1 MFVARLFDI
10 SSSSSPPLM
19 LEERV
24 LNLVVERK
32 SVDDLQNCLIKKS
45 KTYAPLSFFEAQ
57 MYKLQQTPDVRR
69 VFLMEGDED
78 ITNGGGDNGISTVG
92 NEGEWVL
99 RRKRVKTMRNQIRGE
114 EWKGVELICTIDK
127 NHSVQYLVD
136 RMAEFMSSDYGDYYF
151 DPKKL
156 HRYRTM
162 EEYKQIVNER
172 MRDGTF
178 LEYLRLRK
186 IKGTGDVTAMK
197 TIRDPTLS
205 WNKEFISPACI
216 ARDRKYKSNL
226 EDRATYY
233 VSNNVG
239 GMSRMGN
246 AIMNH
251 NSQSSSASR
260 TPAATSLRKE
270 NTIPS
275 TQNST
280 ATKKSKKA
288 TNNNKTSNNSECK
301 KCRQELETGQ
311 KNNLRHDAT
320 CPKKKTKHQPD
331 NDSND
336 NHEQDGNMSKKKKYN
351 DNNYASSN
359 QYKKKIKAK
368 PTEPIYYN
376 PNLIRRT
383 SLLGGG
389 GSSSGI
395 DDDLIASIH
404 STRSDLTGGSGLGVG
419 GFELSSSRVKAC
431 NGGRSV
437 AKGSSVLGTGGGLSQ
452 SSCSSSDNS
461 INQRKP
467 PAVCKSHSSDGVI
480 DLDSPESAVSKATKA
495 ASLAVEAASAAYAA
509 SFRADNE
516 VIVLDDSDDEG
527 QLHGKPAAS
536 ATKSGCDEVE
546 VIEID

>member
-1 MFVARLFDI
+1 
-10 SSSSSPPLM
+10 
-19 LEERV
+19 
-24 LNLVVERK
+24 
-32 SVDDLQNCLIKKS
+32 
-45 KTYAPLSFFEAQ
+45 
-57 MYKLQQTPDVRR
+57 
-69 VFLMEGDED
+69 
-78 ITNGGGDNGISTVG
+78 
-92 NEGEWVL
+92 
-99 RRKRVKTMRNQIRGE
+99 
-114 EWKGVELICTIDK
+114 
-127 NHSVQYLVD
+127 
-136 RMAEFMSSDYGDYYF
+136 
-151 DPKKL
+151 
-156 HRYRTM
+156 
-162 EEYKQIVNER
+162 
-172 MRDGTF
+172 
-178 LEYLRLRK
+178 
-186 IKGTGDVTAMK
+186 
-197 TIRDPTLS
+197 
-205 WNKEFISPACI
+205 
-216 ARDRKYKSNL
+216 
-226 EDRATYY
+226 
-233 VSNNVG
+233 
-239 GMSRMGN
+239 
-246 AIMNH
+246 MNH
-251 NSQSSSASR
+251 HSQSSTVSSGTAS
-260 TPAATSLRKE
+260 TTHAAASLRKE
-270 NTIPS
+270 NAIPS

-280 ATKKSKKA
+280 TTKKSKKA

-331 NDSND
+331 NNSND
-336 NHEQDGNMSKKKKYN
+336 NHKQDGNMSKKKKYN

-359 QYKKKIKAK
+359 QYKKKKAK

-376 PNLIRRT
+376 PNPIRRT
-383 SLLGGG
+383 SLLGRGG
-389 GSSSGI
+389 SSGI